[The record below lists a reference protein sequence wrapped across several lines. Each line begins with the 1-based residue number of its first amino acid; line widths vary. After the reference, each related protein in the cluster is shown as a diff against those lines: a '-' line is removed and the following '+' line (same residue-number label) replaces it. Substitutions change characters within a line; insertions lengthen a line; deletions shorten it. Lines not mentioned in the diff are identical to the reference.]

1 MPAILEARRLVIVAG
16 VLAAAV
22 GALVV
27 TGGLAGIAQGTHDNP
42 ENCPVDP
49 PWDVPLGDD
58 DCDGFS
64 TARELGLGTDP
75 NVACGY
81 TPGGSAASDVWPPDL
96 MESDSVDLLDLLAF
110 KMHFG
115 QPSPPADARFDLDG
129 SAVINI
135 MDILQL
141 KETWMHSCSP

>member
-1 MPAILEARRLVIVAG
+1 MPEILDTRRLAIVAG

-22 GALVV
+22 GALIM
-27 TGGLAGIAQGTHDNP
+27 TGGLTDIAQGTHDNP

-64 TARELGLGTDP
+64 TARELALGTDP
-75 NVACGY
+75 DVACGF
-81 TPGGSAASDVWPPDL
+81 TPGADAASDVWPSDL
-96 MESDSVDLLDLLAF
+96 YESDSVDILDLLAF

-115 QPSPPADARFDLDG
+115 QPVPPADGRFDLDRSG
-129 SAVINI
+129 SINI
-135 MDILQL
+135 LDVLQL
-141 KETWMHSCSP
+141 KETWMHSCPP